1 MSREAWEIAED
12 DFDAHWRRF
21 GKRAF
26 LFEFKDARHLRGL
39 NKRATAVGKQPSDR
53 LVTFD
58 GKTFFAEVKYT
69 DHVSRFD
76 FNLIKPGQHGT
87 GIMVTTA
94 GGDYRVYV
102 KSGLLQQWFMIP
114 YSVIMDW
121 HKRSMT
127 WEDLQPYKVS
137 I

>member
-1 MSREAWEIAED
+1 MTKEAWELAED
-12 DFDAHWRRF
+12 DFDDHWRRK

-26 LFEFKDARHLRGL
+26 LFEFKDARYLRGM

-53 LVTFD
+53 LVVAD
-58 GKTFFAEVKYT
+58 GKMFFAEVKYT
-69 DHVSRFD
+69 DHPTRFD

-102 KSGLLQQWFMIP
+102 KSGVHNQWFCIP
-114 YSVIMDW
+114 YDVIKDW

-127 WEDLQPYKVS
+127 WEDLQPYKVT